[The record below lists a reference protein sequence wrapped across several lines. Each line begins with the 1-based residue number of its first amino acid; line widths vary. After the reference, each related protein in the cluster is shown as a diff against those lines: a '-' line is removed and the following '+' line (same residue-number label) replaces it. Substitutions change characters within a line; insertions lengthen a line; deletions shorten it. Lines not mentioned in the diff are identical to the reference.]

1 MNITEFA
8 KAAGV
13 SKSAVSR
20 YFNDGYVSEEKR
32 RLIEAAIE
40 ATGYAPSVQAQNV
53 RTRMTKLVGVII
65 PKLSSESCAREVEG
79 ISQVLSEQ
87 GYQLLLVNS
96 ANDPKKEVEYLEL
109 FRSNRVDGV
118 IFLASV
124 FTPLHDAVLKKM
136 RVPVV
141 IVGQEYKGAN
151 CVCHDDYK
159 AAYAAEKLM
168 LDKGCKKPAFIGVTE
183 QDKAAGQARKDG
195 FLHALSDNGINI
207 EKSDMQTAEFKM
219 DSGYKRALTLLRNGR
234 RYDHIFCATDNLAAG
249 ALLACR
255 EQGLKVP
262 EDIMIA
268 GIGDSQLC
276 NVTSTPLTSVHFHYR
291 TAGIEAAQMLLNSL
305 KRESSIP
312 RTLTLGFEL
321 EERESTEKK
330 CETV

>member
-53 RTRMTKLVGVII
+53 RTRVTKLVGVII

-159 AAYAAEKLM
+159 AAYTAEKLM
-168 LDKGCKKPAFIGVTE
+168 LDKG
-183 QDKAAGQARKDG
+183 
-195 FLHALSDNGINI
+195 LSLI
-207 EKSDMQTAEFKM
+207 
-219 DSGYKRALTLLRNGR
+219 
-234 RYDHIFCATDNLAAG
+234 HI
-249 ALLACR
+249 
-255 EQGLKVP
+255 
-262 EDIMIA
+262 
-268 GIGDSQLC
+268 
-276 NVTSTPLTSVHFHYR
+276 
-291 TAGIEAAQMLLNSL
+291 
-305 KRESSIP
+305 
-312 RTLTLGFEL
+312 
-321 EERESTEKK
+321 
-330 CETV
+330 

>member
-53 RTRMTKLVGVII
+53 RTRVTKLVGVII

-159 AAYAAEKLM
+159 AAYTAESLC
-168 LDKGCKKPAFIGVTE
+168 LT
-183 QDKAAGQARKDG
+183 KAAKSPLLSVLPSRTRRQVRQEKTG
-195 FLHALSDNGINI
+195 F
-207 EKSDMQTAEFKM
+207 
-219 DSGYKRALTLLRNGR
+219 
-234 RYDHIFCATDNLAAG
+234 
-249 ALLACR
+249 
-255 EQGLKVP
+255 
-262 EDIMIA
+262 
-268 GIGDSQLC
+268 
-276 NVTSTPLTSVHFHYR
+276 STPFLI
-291 TAGIEAAQMLLNSL
+291 TASTLKSLICRRLNL
-305 KRESSIP
+305 KWTQATKR
-312 RTLTLGFEL
+312 L
-321 EERESTEKK
+321 
-330 CETV
+330 

>member
-20 YFNDGYVSEEKR
+20 YFNDGYVSDEKR

-40 ATGYAPSVQAQNV
+40 KTGYAPSVQAQNV
-53 RTRMTKLVGVII
+53 RTKVTKLVGVII

-96 ANDPKKEVEYLEL
+96 ANDPHKEVEYLDL

-118 IFLASV
+118 IFLASE

-151 CVCHDDYK
+151 CVCHDDCK
-159 AAYAAEKLM
+159 AAYAVTKLM
-168 LDKGCKKPAFIGVTE
+168 TDKGGKKPAFIGVTE
-183 QDKAAGQARKDG
+183 NDKAAGLARKEG
-195 FLHALSDNGINI
+195 FLRALSDSGITI
-207 EKSDMQTAEFKM
+207 DKTDMQTAEFKM
-219 DSGYKRALTLLRNGR
+219 DSGHEKAAHLLDSGKN
-234 RYDHIFCATDNLAAG
+234 YDLIFCATDSIAAG

-255 EQGLKVP
+255 ERGLKVP

-276 NVTSTPLTSVHFHYR
+276 RVTSTTLTSVHFHYR

-305 KRESSIP
+305 KRESPIT
-312 RTLTLGFEL
+312 RTLTLDYEL
-321 EERESTEKK
+321 AERDSTAR
-330 CETV
+330 

>member
-53 RTRMTKLVGVII
+53 RTRVTKLVGVII

-159 AAYAAEKLM
+159 AAYTAEKLM
-168 LDKGCKKPAFIGVTE
+168 LDKVLPSRTRRQVRQEKTGFSMPFLITASTLKSLICRRLNLKWT
-183 QDKAAGQARKDG
+183 QATK
-195 FLHALSDNGINI
+195 
-207 EKSDMQTAEFKM
+207 
-219 DSGYKRALTLLRNGR
+219 
-234 RYDHIFCATDNLAAG
+234 
-249 ALLACR
+249 
-255 EQGLKVP
+255 GL
-262 EDIMIA
+262 
-268 GIGDSQLC
+268 
-276 NVTSTPLTSVHFHYR
+276 
-291 TAGIEAAQMLLNSL
+291 
-305 KRESSIP
+305 
-312 RTLTLGFEL
+312 
-321 EERESTEKK
+321 
-330 CETV
+330 

>member
-53 RTRMTKLVGVII
+53 RTRVTKLVGVII

-124 FTPLHDAVLKKM
+124 FTSLHDAVLKKM

-159 AAYAAEKLM
+159 AAYTAEKLM

-195 FLHALSDNGINI
+195 FLITASTL
-207 EKSDMQTAEFKM
+207 KS
-219 DSGYKRALTLLRNGR
+219 LICR
-234 RYDHIFCATDNLAAG
+234 RLNLKWTQATK
-249 ALLACR
+249 
-255 EQGLKVP
+255 GL
-262 EDIMIA
+262 
-268 GIGDSQLC
+268 
-276 NVTSTPLTSVHFHYR
+276 
-291 TAGIEAAQMLLNSL
+291 
-305 KRESSIP
+305 
-312 RTLTLGFEL
+312 
-321 EERESTEKK
+321 
-330 CETV
+330 